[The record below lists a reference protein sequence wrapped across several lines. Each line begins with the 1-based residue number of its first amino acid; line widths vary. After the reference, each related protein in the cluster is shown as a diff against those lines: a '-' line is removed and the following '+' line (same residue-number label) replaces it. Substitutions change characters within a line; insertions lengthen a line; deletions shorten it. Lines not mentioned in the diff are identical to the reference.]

1 LAYLN
6 AWAHESS
13 WINVSIASCP
23 EFVDCSHDTERWE
36 NGLYLQHTLAQRFL
50 SDLKV
55 SNEQIFREMDVNMS
69 VYGNYDLTG
78 QKDQDGDPCPRTWDA
93 LRQCWSDDWK
103 GYLYDQE
110 LKELDQRYKEFR
122 YRVSD
127 KCPDPKKIMDI
138 IDAG

>member
-1 LAYLN
+1 
-6 AWAHESS
+6 
-13 WINVSIASCP
+13 
-23 EFVDCSHDTERWE
+23 
-36 NGLYLQHTLAQRFL
+36 
-50 SDLKV
+50 
-55 SNEQIFREMDVNMS
+55 MDVNMS

-93 LRQCWSDDWK
+93 IRQCWSDDWK

-110 LKELDQRYKEFR
+110 LKENDQRYKEFR

-138 IDAG
+138 IDVGTADPMLATNAVAEVLE